1 MIRAMLS
8 AAAHRRGS
16 ARLLMPL
23 WLMGAAV
30 IAPPGFGA
38 VPPRD
43 LPVPSFDVIIEHG
56 HVIDGTGA
64 PWYAADIGI
73 RAGRIAAIGRLDHAV
88 AQQRID
94 ATGRV
99 VAPGFIDM
107 LGQSELT
114 LLVDP
119 TVPSKVFQGIT
130 TEITGEGNSV
140 APVNDL
146 IAHEQAAE
154 FQHLKITR
162 DWTDFAGYFAR
173 LERQHIGINVASYMG
188 ATTAR
193 EMVVGYAD
201 RAATA
206 EELIR
211 MQGLVAEAMRQG
223 AVGVSSSLEYAPA
236 PYASTAELITLAK
249 AAAEFGGIYATHM
262 RSEQEGILSAL
273 DETIRIGREANIPVE
288 IWHLKAGSVKIF
300 GMMPEIVSRID
311 RARSSGVDIAADT
324 YAYPAWANDL
334 SAFIPPWAHDGGN
347 EKLIE
352 RLKDPAMRARL
363 RKELATDSADWDNEW
378 QAVAGPEAILIS
390 TVNHPKLLGIQGHT
404 LADIAKTRGTD
415 PLDTLFDILVEDGA
429 QTEAAVF
436 AMSEPDIE
444 LAVVQ
449 PWVSF
454 CNDSAGTSPEGLLG
468 QEFPHPRAYGTF
480 PRVLR
485 KYVREERRLKLEEAI
500 RKFTSLPASR
510 LRLNDRG
517 AIKAGL
523 WADIV
528 VFDPDT
534 ITERSTFQE
543 PNQLSVGM
551 QWVLVNGVPVIAD
564 GVRLR
569 GPRGQSLVRG
579 IEDAS
584 GKLSVRNG
592 PLRNRGRSRADQ
604 PLPLFPVPQ
613 GERIGLPRGGA
624 GQSVRISAG
633 VGRGKPGRFRI
644 VPRRASD
651 LLPQLWIAHHQP
663 PSRSAGDHPGP
674 HRYPRLVPQ
683 DQAPGAHLF
692 RRSRRMVRI

>member
-1 MIRAMLS
+1 MTRAIMVWAVAVLAAS
-8 AAAHRRGS
+8 AAF
-16 ARLLMPL
+16 PL
-23 WLMGAAV
+23 RAAPA
-30 IAPPGFGA
+30 APREER
-38 VPPRD
+38 PP
-43 LPVPSFDVIIEHG
+43 FDVIIEHG

-64 PWYAADIGI
+64 PWYAADVGI
-73 RAGRIAAIGRLDHAV
+73 RAGRIAAIGRLDGAS
-88 AQQRID
+88 AKRRID

-140 APVNDL
+140 APVNEA
-146 IAHEQAAE
+146 IAHEQAATFE
-154 FQHLKITR
+154 HLQIKR

-173 LERQHIGINVASYMG
+173 LERQHIGINLASYMG

-201 RAATA
+201 RAATPA
-206 EELIR
+206 ELER
-211 MQGLVAEAMRQG
+211 MQGLVADAMRQG

-236 PYASTAELITLAK
+236 PYASTDELIALAK
-249 AAAEFGGIYATHM
+249 TAAEFGGIYATHM
-262 RSEQEGILSAL
+262 RSEQEGILTAL
-273 DETIRIGREANIPVE
+273 DETIRIGREAHIPVE
-288 IWHLKAGSVKIF
+288 IWHIKAGSVRIF
-300 GMMPEIVSRID
+300 GMMPEIVGRID
-311 RARSSGVDIAADT
+311 RARASGVDIAADT

-352 RLKDPAMRARL
+352 RLKDPAIRTRL
-363 RKELATDSADWDNEW
+363 KKELATISSDWDNEW
-378 QAVAGPEAILIS
+378 QSVPGPEAILIA
-390 TVNHPKLLGIQGHT
+390 TVTNPKLRGIQGHT
-404 LADIAKTRGTD
+404 LADIAKSRGTD
-415 PLDTLFDILVEDGA
+415 PMDTLFDILIEDDA

-454 CNDSAGTSPEGLLG
+454 CNDSAGTSPQGILG
-468 QEFPHPRAYGTF
+468 KEFPHPRAYGTF

-485 KYVREERRLKLEEAI
+485 KYVREERRLTLEEAV
-500 RKFTSLPASR
+500 RKFSSLPASR

-517 AIKAGL
+517 VIKNGM

-528 VFDPDT
+528 VFDPNT
-534 ITERSTFQE
+534 ITERSTFQA

-564 GVRLR
+564 GAATHALPGQVLR
-569 GPRGQSLVRG
+569 GPGYRAHPA
-579 IEDAS
+579 DH
-584 GKLSVRNG
+584 
-592 PLRNRGRSRADQ
+592 SRVADQ
-604 PLPLFPVPQ
+604 
-613 GERIGLPRGGA
+613 
-624 GQSVRISAG
+624 S
-633 VGRGKPGRFRI
+633 
-644 VPRRASD
+644 
-651 LLPQLWIAHHQP
+651 
-663 PSRSAGDHPGP
+663 
-674 HRYPRLVPQ
+674 
-683 DQAPGAHLF
+683 
-692 RRSRRMVRI
+692 